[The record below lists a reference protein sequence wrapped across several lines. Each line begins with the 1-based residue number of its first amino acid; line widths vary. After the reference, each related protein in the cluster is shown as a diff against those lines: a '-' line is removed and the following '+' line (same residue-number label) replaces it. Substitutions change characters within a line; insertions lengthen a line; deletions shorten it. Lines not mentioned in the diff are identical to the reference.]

1 MPKIKRHNIFK
12 SNYTNITDTQNI
24 KALVTTLWNKHTGWT
39 TDYQDFPTD
48 WTTEEK
54 IRSIKSSLSKN
65 IFSASIVVENFEDTI
80 YGLRKLIGTHSLPV
94 MKKNKSNMLT
104 LLDDKL
110 ASLMNIGDMWNFCP
124 KYMNEALKYN
134 MLPESSKSHADAV
147 FTDEQA
153 LIAH

>member
-1 MPKIKRHNIFK
+1 MRKIKRHNIFK
-12 SNYTNITDTQNI
+12 TNYTSILDTQNI

-39 TDYQDFPTD
+39 TEHSEFPTD

-54 IRSIKSSLSKN
+54 ISSIKSSLSKN
-65 IFSASIVVENFEDTI
+65 IFSASILIDSPDVET
-80 YGLRKLIGTHSLPV
+80 TTCLPV

-104 LLDDKL
+104 LLDSNI
-110 ASLMNIGDMWNFCP
+110 ARLMDIGDMWNVCP

-134 MLPESSKSHADAV
+134 MLPESSKTHAHPV

-153 LIAH
+153 LIAY

>member
-1 MPKIKRHNIFK
+1 MPKSKRHNIFK
-12 SNYTNITDTQNI
+12 TNYTSIQDNQTI

-39 TDYQDFPTD
+39 TDYTEFPED

-54 IRSIKSSLSKN
+54 IRSIKNGLSKN
-65 IFSASIVVENFEDTI
+65 IFSASIVIDNGMMMDCNTC
-80 YGLRKLIGTHSLPV
+80 LPV
-94 MKKNKSNMLT
+94 MKKNKSNMIT
-104 LLDDKL
+104 LLDSNI
-110 ASLMNIGDMWNFCP
+110 ARLMDIGDMWNMCP

-134 MLPESSKSHADAV
+134 MLPESSKTHAHPV

>member
-1 MPKIKRHNIFK
+1 MRKIKRHSIFK
-12 SNYTNITDTQNI
+12 TNYTNILATQNI
-24 KALVTTLWNKHTGWT
+24 KALITTLWNKHTGWT
-39 TDYQDFPTD
+39 TNYSDFPTD

-54 IRSIKSSLSKN
+54 ISSIKSTLSKD
-65 IFSASIVVENFEDTI
+65 IFSASI
-80 YGLRKLIGTHSLPV
+80 LIDSPDVGITTCLPV

-104 LLDDKL
+104 LLDDNI
-110 ASLMNIGDMWNFCP
+110 ASIMTISDMWYMCP

-134 MLPESSKSHADAV
+134 MLPESSKTHADPV

>member
-1 MPKIKRHNIFK
+1 MPKSKRHNIFK
-12 SNYTNITDTQNI
+12 TNYTNIGDNQNI
-24 KALVTTLWNKHTGWT
+24 KALITTLWNKHTGWT
-39 TDYQDFPTD
+39 TEHSEFPTD

-54 IRSIKSSLSKN
+54 ISSIKSTLSKN
-65 IFSASIVVENFEDTI
+65 IFSASILIDTPVTH
-80 YGLRKLIGTHSLPV
+80 GEGTHTACLPV

-104 LLDDKL
+104 LLDSNI
-110 ASLMNIGDMWNFCP
+110 ARLMDIGDMWYMCP

-134 MLPESSKSHADAV
+134 MLPESSKTHAHPV